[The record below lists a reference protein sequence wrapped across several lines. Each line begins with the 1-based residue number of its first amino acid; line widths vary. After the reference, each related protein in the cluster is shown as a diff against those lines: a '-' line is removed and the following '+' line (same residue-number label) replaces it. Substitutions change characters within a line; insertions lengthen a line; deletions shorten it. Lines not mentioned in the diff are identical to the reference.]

1 MDVDVTPPILTPSG
15 VPSGAKCMKKVHS
28 VSPLYYWS
36 SSANWYSCKQPMRFS
51 RRNLLSWMLLLLGYL
66 Q

>member
-28 VSPLYYWS
+28 VSLLYRIIWRELNLADCS
-36 SSANWYSCKQPMRFS
+36 QPA
-51 RRNLLSWMLLLLGYL
+51 
-66 Q
+66 